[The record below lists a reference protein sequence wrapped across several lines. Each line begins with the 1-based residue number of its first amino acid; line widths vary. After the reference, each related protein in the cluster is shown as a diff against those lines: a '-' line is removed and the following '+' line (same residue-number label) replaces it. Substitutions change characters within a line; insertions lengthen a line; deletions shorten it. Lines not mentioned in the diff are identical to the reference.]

1 VSLFSFVAARSWLT
15 AVFAVVAGLAGGG
28 FSAALIAV
36 INTALNNPESSR
48 KLLAVGFVG
57 FLVARALAN
66 AAARLLLNRFTQE
79 TLVSLS
85 RNLCRRVL
93 ATPLSQLERIGIPRI
108 LATLTHD
115 VAMLGWA
122 AQTLPSLA
130 MNVAV
135 IGSCAIYLG
144 WLSWSTLILL
154 TCVMASGAVVYRF
167 LIRRAY
173 RYLQRA
179 RDTRD
184 LLYQHFRAL
193 TEGMKELKLH
203 AARREAFFSEQIAT
217 TTDALRRDALT
228 GVRHHIVADTWS
240 QLLFYGLVGGILF
253 AAPAVQGI
261 GAKTLIAYVVVM
273 LYVMSPVWSVM
284 EAWAVFAQ
292 ARISLKK
299 VHDLGLSLEA
309 AGAGRDD
316 MEDRAAECAWERLEL
331 DGVTFAYPADSEGRA
346 FVLGPLDFTLKRGE
360 LLFVVG
366 GNGSGKSTFMKV
378 LTGLYES
385 QAGAIRLD
393 GRLITDENREWYRS
407 NFSAVF
413 TDFYLFDTLLGLRG
427 PALDDRANRYL
438 VELELDAKVQISA
451 GAFSTTALS
460 QGQRKRLALLTSFLE
475 DRAIYVFDEW
485 AADQDPHYRQIFYER
500 LLPQLRDRGK
510 TVVVISHDDRYYHLG
525 DRVVK
530 LDYGALS
537 AERS

>member
-1 VSLFSFVAARSWLT
+1 MSLFSFVPARSWLT
-15 AVFAVVAGLAGGG
+15 AVFAIVAGLAAGG

-48 KLLAVGFVG
+48 TWLAVGFCG
-57 FLVARALAN
+57 FLVARAMAN

-79 TLVSLS
+79 TLVDLS
-85 RNLCRRVL
+85 RSLCRRVL
-93 ATPLSQLERIGIPRI
+93 ATPLRQLERVGIPRI

-115 VAMLGWA
+115 VGMLGWA

-144 WLSWSTLILL
+144 WLSWSALIVLA
-154 TCVMASGAVVYRF
+154 CVMASGAVVYRA

-203 AARREAFFSEQIAT
+203 VARREAFFSEQIAT

-240 QLLFYGLVGGILF
+240 QLLFYGLLGGILF
-253 AAPAVQGI
+253 TAPAVQGI
-261 GAKTLIAYVVVM
+261 GSKTLTGYVVVM
-273 LYVMSPVWSVM
+273 LYVMTPIWSVM

-309 AGAGRDD
+309 VGAGRGEP
-316 MEDRAAECAWERLEL
+316 EDRGAEGAWERLEL
-331 DGVTFAYPADSEGRA
+331 QSVTFAYPADSEGRA
-346 FVLGPLDFTLKRGE
+346 FVLGPVDFMLKKGE
-360 LLFVVG
+360 LLFIVG

-378 LTGLYES
+378 LTGLYDP

-393 GRLITDENREWYRS
+393 GRLVTDENREWYRGH
-407 NFSAVF
+407 FSAVF

-427 PALDDRANRYL
+427 PDLDDRASRYL
-438 VELELDAKVQISA
+438 VELELDTKVQISA

-475 DRAIYVFDEW
+475 DRTIYVFDEW

-500 LLPQLRDRGK
+500 LLPELRDRGK
-510 TVVVISHDDRYYHLG
+510 TIVVISHDDRYYHLG

>member
-1 VSLFSFVAARSWLT
+1 MSLFSFVPARSWLT

-28 FSAALIAV
+28 FSAALIAL
-36 INTALNNPESSR
+36 INTALGNPESSR
-48 KLLAVGFVG
+48 ALLAVGFCG
-57 FLVARALAN
+57 FLAARAMAN

-93 ATPLSQLERIGIPRI
+93 ATPLSQLERVGIPRI

-144 WLSWSTLILL
+144 WLSWSTLVLL
-154 TCVMASGAVVYRF
+154 TCVMASGAVVYRI

-184 LLYQHFRAL
+184 LLYEHFRAL

-217 TTDALRRDALT
+217 TTEALQRDALT
-228 GVRHHIVADTWS
+228 GVRHHVIADTWS
-240 QLLFYGLVGGILF
+240 QLLFYGLVGAIVF
-253 AAPAVQGI
+253 AAPAVQGL
-261 GAKTLIAYVVVM
+261 GSKTLTGYVVVM

-299 VHDLGLSLEA
+299 VHDLGLSLEVP
-309 AGAGRDD
+309 GAGRSET
-316 MEDRAAECAWERLEL
+316 EDRGADNAWERLEL

-346 FVLGPLDFTLKRGE
+346 FVLGPLDFTLKNGE

-378 LTGLYES
+378 LTGLYHS

-393 GRLITDENREWYRS
+393 GRLITDENREWYRGY
-407 NFSAVF
+407 FSAVF
-413 TDFYLFDTLLGLRG
+413 TDFYLFDTLLGLRS
-427 PALDDRANRYL
+427 PDLDDRANRYL
-438 VELELDAKVQISA
+438 VELELDTKVQISA

-460 QGQRKRLALLTSFLE
+460 QGQRKRLALLTAFLE
-475 DRAIYVFDEW
+475 ERPIYVFDEW

-500 LLPQLRDRGK
+500 LLPELRDRGK
-510 TVVVISHDDRYYHLG
+510 TIVVISHDDRYYHLG
-525 DRVVK
+525 DRIVK
-530 LDYGALS
+530 LDYGTLS